1 MSKIHEL
8 MRAGSVKR
16 FHIVNTTRTQ
26 TLAEHQYGV
35 AILAGEIGERLGFAA
50 PAVASLVAAAIV
62 HDSGETRSGDLPT
75 PTKKKLREAF
85 GTAFD
90 EVLAQYDIPM
100 VIPANIKA
108 ILKCADYLESMTFL
122 LEHKV
127 GRHADVV
134 MDDIMNDAFKFFDS
148 QSDALRRAAHC
159 VWSDLQNAAYEI

>member
-16 FHIVNTTRTQ
+16 FHIVNTSRIQ

-35 AILAGEIGERLGFAA
+35 AILSGEIAERLGFDA
-50 PAVASLVAAAIV
+50 PAVALVVAAAMV

-85 GTAFD
+85 GDAFD
-90 EVLAQYDIPM
+90 DVLAQYDIPM
-100 VIPANIKA
+100 SIPAHVKT
-108 ILKCADYLESMTFL
+108 ILKCADYLESMSFL
-122 LEHKV
+122 IEHKV
-127 GRHADVV
+127 GRHADAV
-134 MDDIMNDAFKFFDS
+134 MDDIMADAFEFFD
-148 QSDALRRAAHC
+148 RAGEVGRVAQQ